1 MLFMEHDATGRQAT
15 YTAEQFA
22 PLFAAEDRHFWFR
35 SRNRCLEAALR
46 SVPDFTSIREVLEV
60 GCGTGVVLAQLQRL
74 FPNGRIIGMDLFD
87 EGLKFAR
94 QRFKGTLIQGDVFQY
109 SFDRSFD
116 LIGAFDVIEHL
127 DEDEKILRRFYEQL
141 RPGGHLII
149 TVPAHQS
156 LWSYFDE
163 VAHHRRRYAVADLE
177 RKLADAGFSR
187 IYVTQFMS
195 ALFPLMWIKRRLLGE
210 KATKLSEA
218 DAHRRQAAVESDLK
232 INPLVNWFM
241 DLLLWPE
248 AFFVSRHWRIPL
260 GTSLLA
266 LATRPEKPVNSISHA

>member
-1 MLFMEHDATGRQAT
+1 MLFMEHDATSGQAT
-15 YTAEQFA
+15 YTVEQFA

-35 SRNRCLEAALR
+35 SRNRCIEAALR
-46 SVPDFTSIREVLEV
+46 SVSEFTSIREVLEV
-60 GCGTGVVLAQLQRL
+60 GCGTGVVLAQLERL

-94 QRFKGTLIQGDVFQY
+94 QRFKGTLIQGDVFQH
-109 SFDRSFD
+109 SFGKSFD

-127 DEDEKILRRFYEQL
+127 DEDEKILRRFHEQL
-141 RPGGHLII
+141 RPGGHLVI

-163 VAHHRRRYAVADLE
+163 VAHHRRRYAVRDLE
-177 RKLADAGFSR
+177 WKLADAGFCG

-195 ALFPLMWIKRRLLGE
+195 ALFPLMWIKRRLVGE
-210 KATKLSEA
+210 KARNLSEA
-218 DAHRRQAAVESDLK
+218 NAHWRQAAVESDLK
-232 INPLVNWFM
+232 INPMVNWFM
-241 DLLLWPE
+241 DLLLRPE
-248 AFFVSRHWRIPL
+248 AFFVSRHWRVPL

-266 LATRPEKPVNSISHA
+266 LAIRPEKSVNSISHA

>member
-1 MLFMEHDATGRQAT
+1 MQPDATSGRAT

-35 SRNRCLEAALR
+35 SRNRCIEAALR
-46 SVPDFTSIREVLEV
+46 SVSDFTSIREVLEV

-94 QRFKGTLIQGDVFQY
+94 QRFKGTLIQADIFQHT
-109 SFDRSFD
+109 FGNSFD

-127 DEDEKILRRFYEQL
+127 DEDEKILRRFHEQL
-141 RPGGHLII
+141 RSGGHLVI

-163 VAHHRRRYAVADLE
+163 VAHHRRRYAARDLR
-177 RKLADAGFSR
+177 RKLADAGFCG

-195 ALFPLMWIKRRLLGE
+195 ALFPLMWIKRRLVGE
-210 KATKLSEA
+210 KATKLCEA
-218 DAHRRQAAVESDLK
+218 DAHRLQAAVESDLK
-232 INPLVNWFM
+232 INPMINWFT
-241 DLLLWPE
+241 DLLLRPE

-266 LATRPEKPVNSISHA
+266 LAVRPEKSANSSSHA

>member
-35 SRNRCLEAALR
+35 SRNQCLEAALR

-149 TVPAHQS
+149 TVPAHQG

-232 INPLVNWFM
+232 INPLINWFM

-260 GTSLLA
+260 GTSLMA
-266 LATRPEKPVNSISHA
+266 LATRPEKTVNSISHV